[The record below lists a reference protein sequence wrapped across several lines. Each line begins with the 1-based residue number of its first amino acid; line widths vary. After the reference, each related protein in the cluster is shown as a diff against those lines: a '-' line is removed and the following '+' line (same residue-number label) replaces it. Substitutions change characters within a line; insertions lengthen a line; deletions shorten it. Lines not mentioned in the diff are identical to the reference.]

1 MKEDH
6 IEKDVPE
13 VEVETIFSVYP
24 SAENI
29 YFLKMVLIIIKSI
42 YYLKI
47 MFYL

>member
-29 YFLKMVLIIIKSI
+29 SLLKKTEKQKNRNFIYFQ
-42 YYLKI
+42 
-47 MFYL
+47 